1 MGYSVAA
8 SLRTEACRRKCA
20 TGLACLYGFVG
31 TMHLLWPK
39 PFLKITP
46 DWVPSPHLVILLT
59 GLCEIA
65 GALGIVTVRLHRAA
79 GIGLALYAVCVF
91 PANIK
96 HAIDA
101 LSSDPSVW
109 EWIYHLLRLPLQPVL
124 IWLPLFAGRVVRW
137 PQQER

>member
-1 MGYSVAA
+1 MAA

-65 GALGIVTVRLHRAA
+65 GALGIVTARLQRAA
-79 GIGLALYAVCVF
+79 RIDLALYAVCVF